1 MKSGFEKIQLKT
13 QVHSETCQLSKIG
26 HSAENVAGV
35 KVLIVFAKT
44 SMLDIWQGSEYTSN
58 EQNFGAL
65 PKINC
70 KYYMKI
76 FSDIIVGA
84 MTSFHF
90 NVFLKNG
97 LICLASARTVYN
109 QKSHF
114 LFVVSGLTTTQIP
127 SKNFIKI
134 FQYILKPMETFLILF
149 LIMPKNTNKAI
160 KKQDKF

>member
-13 QVHSETCQLSKIG
+13 QVYSEPCQLSKIG

-65 PKINC
+65 LKMNC

-76 FSDIIVGA
+76 LSDSIVET

-90 NVFLKNG
+90 NVF
-97 LICLASARTVYN
+97 
-109 QKSHF
+109 
-114 LFVVSGLTTTQIP
+114 
-127 SKNFIKI
+127 
-134 FQYILKPMETFLILF
+134 
-149 LIMPKNTNKAI
+149 
-160 KKQDKF
+160 